1 MKIKRRED
9 VPSVAVAGCPGVSKQ
24 VVLGPADG
32 SDEIALRYFTVGVG
46 AATPHHTHDFPHL
59 VRVEAGRGVA
69 VDGAGNE
76 TPVSASDY
84 VYVPPNETHTFRNV
98 GQTPTEFICIVPGRG
113 EPPAA
118 GGQRTE

>member
-9 VPSVAVAGCPGVSKQ
+9 VPSVAVAGCPGVGKQ

-32 SDEIALRYFTVGVG
+32 SDEIALRCFTVGVG

-59 VRVEAGRGVA
+59 VRVETGRGVA
-69 VDGAGNE
+69 VDGEGNE
-76 TPVSASDY
+76 TPVSAGDY
-84 VYVPPNETHTFRNV
+84 VYVPPNEVHTFKNV
-98 GQTPTEFICIVPGRG
+98 GQTPIEFICIVPGRG

-118 GGQRTE
+118 G